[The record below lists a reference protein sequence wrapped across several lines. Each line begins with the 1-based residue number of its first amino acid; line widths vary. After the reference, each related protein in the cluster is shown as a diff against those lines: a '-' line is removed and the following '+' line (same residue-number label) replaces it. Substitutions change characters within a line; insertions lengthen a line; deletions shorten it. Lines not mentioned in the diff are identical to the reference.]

1 MTHPEEL
8 LSGYVDGTLPN
19 EERVVVDAH
28 LATCV
33 TCREEVELAG
43 EALVALEALEEQ
55 PVPFGVTGPVM
66 AEAGRR
72 FERRGAVWQRVQWGA
87 GLAAAAALVLVV
99 ALNLSGGNSGDLA
112 DEPRDGSS
120 ELGGGAPG
128 AALAA
133 DETLPRL
140 ENQRGVSYSD
150 SGIRLLAEDTAER
163 SAVQSSPT
171 PEQDAGGVGTD
182 VEFAAKNDRAVAL
195 ECLGTSGAPLDD
207 PRERLDRLIEA
218 QYQGTPAYFAVFLES
233 PGGGQPP
240 DSAIVWVVATRDC
253 RILTLASLPL

>member
-19 EERVVVDAH
+19 EERAVVDAH
-28 LATCV
+28 LATCA
-33 TCREEVELAG
+33 TCSEEVELAG

-112 DEPRDGSS
+112 NAPRDGSS
-120 ELGGGAPG
+120 EAGGEAPQ

-163 SAVQSSPT
+163 SAVESSPT
-171 PEQDAGGVGTD
+171 PAQDTAVGGGD

>member
-19 EERVVVDAH
+19 EERAVVEAH
-28 LATCV
+28 LATCA
-33 TCREEVELAG
+33 TCREEVDLAH
-43 EALVALEALEEQ
+43 EALTALEALEEQ

-99 ALNLSGGNSGDLA
+99 ALNLSGDSGDRA
-112 DEPRDGSS
+112 GAPTDGTA
-120 ELGGGAPG
+120 EAGAGAPG

-133 DETLPRL
+133 DETLPEL
-140 ENQRGVSYSD
+140 ERQRAVSYD
-150 SGIRLLAEDTAER
+150 DAGIESLALSAKRAQTESSPAPEADTGGEDTAFASRNER
-163 SAVQSSPT
+163 
-171 PEQDAGGVGTD
+171 DA
-182 VEFAAKNDRAVAL
+182 AL
-195 ECLGTSGAPLDD
+195 ECLRGSEAPLDD
-207 PRERLDRLIEA
+207 PRETLVRLIEA

>member
-19 EERVVVDAH
+19 EERAVVDAH
-28 LATCV
+28 LAGCATCL
-33 TCREEVELAG
+33 EEVELAG
-43 EALVALEALEEQ
+43 EALMALEALEEQ

-112 DEPRDGSS
+112 NEPTDGSS
-120 ELGGGAPG
+120 EAGGGAPR

-163 SAVQSSPT
+163 SAVDSSPT
-171 PEQDAGGVGTD
+171 AEPDPGGVGDD
-182 VEFAAKNDRAVAL
+182 VEFAAKNERGVAL

>member
-8 LSGYVDGTLPN
+8 LSGYVDGTLPH
-19 EERVVVDAH
+19 EERAVVDAH
-28 LATCV
+28 LATCA
-33 TCREEVELAG
+33 TCREEVDLAH
-43 EALVALEALEEQ
+43 EALTALEALEEQ
-55 PVPFGVTGPVM
+55 SVPFGVTGPVM

-99 ALNLSGGNSGDLA
+99 ALNLSAGDSGNRAKAPGDQSVEA
-112 DEPRDGSS
+112 AT
-120 ELGGGAPG
+120 GAPG

-133 DETLPRL
+133 DETPPRL
-140 ENQRGVSYSD
+140 ENQRGVNYD
-150 SGIRLLAEDTAER
+150 DGGIRSLAEDAAER
-163 SAVQSSPT
+163 SAGPESSPT
-171 PEQDAGGVGTD
+171 AEVDMGGGGD
-182 VEFAAKNDRAVAL
+182 IEFAAQDARGVAVQ
-195 ECLGTSGAPLDD
+195 CLRSSGAPFDD
-207 PRERLDRLIEA
+207 PLERLNRLIEA

-253 RILTLASLPL
+253 RILTIASLPL

>member
-1 MTHPEEL
+1 
-8 LSGYVDGTLPN
+8 
-19 EERVVVDAH
+19 
-28 LATCV
+28 
-33 TCREEVELAG
+33 
-43 EALVALEALEEQ
+43 
-55 PVPFGVTGPVM
+55 
-66 AEAGRR
+66 
-72 FERRGAVWQRVQWGA
+72 
-87 GLAAAAALVLVV
+87 VLVV

-218 QYQGTPAYFAVFLES
+218 QYQGTPAFFAVFLES